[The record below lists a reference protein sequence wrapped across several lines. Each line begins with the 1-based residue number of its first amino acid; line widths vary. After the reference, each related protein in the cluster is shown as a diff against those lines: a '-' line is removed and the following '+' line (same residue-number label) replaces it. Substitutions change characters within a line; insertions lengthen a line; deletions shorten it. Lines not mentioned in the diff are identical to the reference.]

1 MSLANDH
8 GFPSRRTEDA
18 YTVHR
23 HLLHLVHA
31 SASDLR
37 DMKHTK
43 FGAMKN
49 AQEIVDSNSS
59 FLCAP
64 HTFQL
69 FRKAINAQLCVDQLF
84 YDIFSALD

>member
-1 MSLANDH
+1 
-8 GFPSRRTEDA
+8 
-18 YTVHR
+18 
-23 HLLHLVHA
+23 
-31 SASDLR
+31 
-37 DMKHTK
+37 MKHTK

-49 AQEIVDSNSS
+49 AQGIADINSS